1 MLLMYVHLIHPQH
14 ISMILMFYDHD
25 LDERCHFEFDHSF
38 TYERVSH
45 ASDDPETVNLGIV
58 IGLEG

>member
-1 MLLMYVHLIHPQH
+1 MILMYGHLIHPQQR
-14 ISMILMFYDHD
+14 SMILKFDDHD
-25 LDERCHFEFDHSF
+25 LNERYQSNFDHIF

-45 ASDDPETVNLGIV
+45 AYDDPEIVNLGIV